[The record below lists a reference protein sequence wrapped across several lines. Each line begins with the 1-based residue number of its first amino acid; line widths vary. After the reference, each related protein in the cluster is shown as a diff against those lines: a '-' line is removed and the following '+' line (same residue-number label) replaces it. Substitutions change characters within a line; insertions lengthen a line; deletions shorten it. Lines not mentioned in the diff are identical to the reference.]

1 MKHTIFVIFI
11 FIGVPHHCNT
21 IEGVFS
27 HLIGRARRHSLVELD
42 DLVAMSGPTVSYH
55 SDDAITEDQLLD
67 IPSNS
72 VPPQFE
78 KPKSIVQEQGVRST
92 TDYHNSSFSDTKP
105 NLNDF
110 PRIVK
115 DLNKAVTDVEEG
127 TLMNVIDE
135 NNVKAAKLINDAQVI
150 LCDYDNN
157 TPSEELEAAP
167 SLIANTLR
175 PIYKMFL
182 HSQIKK
188 EAALVTKG
196 FRSTKDVITYESIVV
211 MQGRLESLYKL
222 TLN

>member
-1 MKHTIFVIFI
+1 MKHILFI
-11 FIGVPHHCNT
+11 TFTFLSVPHHCNT
-21 IEGVFS
+21 MEGVFS
-27 HLIGRARRHSLVELD
+27 HLIGTAHRHSLVEFD
-42 DLVAMSGPTVSYH
+42 DLVAMSEPAFSHHLDEG
-55 SDDAITEDQLLD
+55 QLLVSS
-67 IPSNS
+67 SNS

-78 KPKSIVQEQGVRST
+78 KLKSIVQEQGVRST

-115 DLNKAVTDVEEG
+115 DLNKAVTDVEEA